1 MVRLMEEL
9 RSTEIL
15 DKEIRTD
22 SGKKAELI
30 KTKALEDARAIE
42 EGVDLRIAEA
52 KKKAEEASAQRI
64 ELFEKN
70 TRSALPL
77 EKQRYLV
84 SYIYSSVMEAIN
96 SYFDSIGEKKRMD
109 VIKSMAEQVK
119 PVCKGKKL
127 KAAVYGM
134 ALEPAEKMLNEVL
147 GTSVTEVCEGSVSDL
162 YSESVSGFN
171 RREGIVLKAEDSS
184 LTCRLTLDQ
193 KVRELLEKQNY
204 ELSETLFGGRLPE

>member
-1 MVRLMEEL
+1 MEEL

-30 KTKALEDARAIE
+30 KARAIE
-42 EGVDLRIAEA
+42 NARSIEEGVAARIAEA

-70 TRSALPL
+70 TQSALPL

-84 SYIYSSVMEAIN
+84 SYIYSSVMDAIN

-109 VIKSMAEQVK
+109 VIKSMTEKVK
-119 PVCKGKKL
+119 TLCNGKKL
-127 KAAVYGM
+127 KAFVYGM
-134 ALEPAEKMLNEVL
+134 PAEPAEKMLKSVL
-147 GTSVTEVCEGSVSDL
+147 KTSVTEVSTGVVSDL
-162 YSESVSGFN
+162 YSESVDGFN
-171 RREGIVLKAEDSS
+171 RREGIILRAEDSS

-193 KVRELLEKQNY
+193 KVRELFETHSC